1 MTSYGYSG
9 RQTGEITYGPQ
20 IAIVGAGPRGTS
32 VLERISAS
40 ANQFIHKDSWLTI
53 HVIDQYPPGAG
64 KVWRTDQSPLLVM
77 NTLAAQTTLFT
88 DDSVKCCGPIKNGPN
103 LYDWLHRNEHP
114 VDLNDYSTRVQ
125 GGTYLRWVYD
135 HVVERLPEN
144 VRVKFHLAQA
154 QKLCKNTE
162 GLYKIT
168 LSTGKALDTLSAVVL
183 AQGHL
188 PKDLV
193 DDDDV
198 GEVKSRD
205 RYAKENAITYIPP
218 GNAANANL
226 SSVTST
232 DNVLLVGMG
241 LIFFDYMAL
250 LSEGLGGEFVRENC
264 KLVYKCSRK
273 EPNLY
278 CFSRRG
284 LPLHARATNQMK
296 AGQLYRPQIITQECI
311 KKFRREANDNN
322 AATFHTGLWPLIAKE
337 VEVVYY
343 KQLLRLRDEADEDI
357 EKFEKEFLNCK
368 EDAKVALVAGWNLEL
383 WNWDHV
389 RHPDRQFKHQT
400 CEEWEEKM
408 LSYLKEDVRQAQL
421 GNIQGPHGAA
431 RSVLRDIRNEL
442 RRIIDHQGIK
452 DDTARHLTRR
462 FASLDGFLAVGPPL
476 MRIEQMI
483 ALIEA
488 GVLHVLSP
496 KAKISN
502 SGDGKWS
509 VVHEYPRD
517 TKTLQVNV
525 LIEARVEKPK
535 LAETTDPLLKDLYKT
550 SQCRPHV
557 TNGSKTGGLDITRRG
572 HQIIA
577 DGQAPGST
585 KPADEEANSDDE
597 APTNDQVNERVFAIG
612 VPTEGALWSTTY
624 LPTPNAGSVA
634 LLVADTVARGALRR
648 AQKDL
653 IDGKVKVE

>member
-9 RQTGEITYGPQ
+9 RQAGEITYGPQ

-64 KVWRTDQSPLLVM
+64 KVWRTDQSPLLLM
-77 NTLAAQTTLFT
+77 NTLASQTTLFT

-103 LYDWLHRNEHP
+103 LYNWLHRNEHS
-114 VDLNDYSTRVQ
+114 VNLNDYATRVQ

-135 HVVERLPEN
+135 HVIERLPEN

-154 QKLCKNTE
+154 TKLCKNTE
-162 GLYKIT
+162 DLYKLT
-168 LSTGKALDTLSAVVL
+168 LSTDKVIDTLSAVIL

-205 RYAKENAITYIPP
+205 RYAKYNGITYIPP

-226 SSVTST
+226 SSIKST

-250 LSEGLGGEFVRENC
+250 LSEGLDGEFVRENC
-264 KLVYKCSRK
+264 KLVYKCSGK
-273 EPNLY
+273 EPKVY

-284 LPLHARATNQMK
+284 LPLHARAVNQME
-296 AGQLYRPQIITQECI
+296 AGQLHRPQIVTQERI
-311 KKFRREANDNN
+311 RAFRREAKNKN

-337 VEVVYY
+337 VEIVYY
-343 KQLLRLRDEADEDI
+343 KQLLRLRDEADEEI
-357 EKFEKEFLNCK
+357 VNFESEFLACNDK
-368 EDAKVALVAGWNLEL
+368 DKVALIGRWNLEL
-383 WNWDHV
+383 WDWDHV
-389 RHPDRQFKHQT
+389 RHPDRQFNYKN
-400 CEEWEEKM
+400 CEEWEEKI

-421 GNIQGPHGAA
+421 GNIQGPHAAA

-442 RRIIDHQGIK
+442 RRVIDHQGVR
-452 DDTARHLTRR
+452 DDAARHLAKR
-462 FASLDGFLAVGPPL
+462 FASLDVFLAVGPPL

-483 ALIEA
+483 ALIDA
-488 GVLHVLSP
+488 GVLRVLSP
-496 KAKISN
+496 NAKISESN
-502 SGDGKWS
+502 DGKWS
-509 VVHEYPRD
+509 VVHEYPRE
-517 TKTLQVNV
+517 TRTLTVDV

-535 LAETTDPLLKDLYKT
+535 LAETTDPLLKDMYVT
-550 SQCRPHV
+550 RQCRPYV
-557 TNGSKTGGLDITRRG
+557 AYGIKTGALDITQRG

-577 DGQAPGST
+577 DGQMPVDNQAL
-585 KPADEEANSDDE
+585 ADEEAHSDDE
-597 APTNDQVNERVFAIG
+597 TPANDQVNERVFAIG

-634 LLVADTVARGALRR
+634 LSVADTVARGALRR

-653 IDGKVKVE
+653 VDGKI